1 MISNAKEMYRQ
12 NKMNI
17 ILLPLLS
24 FLANANGNSI
34 PSVPTTPTTLT
45 TPTGIFETRTDKVPT
60 GAGIAAGAAT
70 GTGGVGEIGVASL
83 PPVSYENLDTFIPF
97 RSDSHDNFSW
107 QLLKSVLQS
116 EKETE
121 NNVIISPFSIKL
133 VLALLSEAAGVG
145 TKTQTELI
153 NTQTDIRSANNV
165 REFYR
170 KTLMSFKK
178 ENQLYNTLNVRTKL
192 FTDNFIETQ
201 QMFAAKLKH
210 YYDSEIE
217 ALEFSNGPA
226 AANAINNWATNVT
239 EGRLRNLVTP
249 EVVQHSVMLLTN
261 VIYFKGAWRRPFFKT
276 FEGVFFRTKDAQTR
290 AQYMEQSD
298 YFYYNNSDKL
308 KAQILRLPY
317 RGKNSL
323 FVILPH
329 AVDGVN
335 ELVNVLENDEVKS
348 AQWAMQEVKVKVTL
362 PKFNF
367 DYQRSFVE
375 TLKDL
380 GVHEIFED
388 TASLPGLSRGADV
401 AGKVK
406 VSNIL
411 QKAGI
416 DVNEKGT
423 EAYAASV
430 VEIENKFGGAQAIEE
445 FNVNRPFVFF
455 IEEEATG
462 NILFAGKVHHPF

>member
-1 MISNAKEMYRQ
+1 MYRQ
-12 NKMNI
+12 NKMII
-17 ILLPLLS
+17 ILLPLLL

-34 PSVPTTPTTLT
+34 PTTPTTLT

-60 GAGIAAGAAT
+60 GEGIAAGAST
-70 GTGGVGEIGVASL
+70 GTGVGEIGIASL
-83 PPVSYENLDTFIPF
+83 PPDSFIPF

-116 EKETE
+116 ETATE

-153 NTQTDIRSANNV
+153 NTQTDIRSANNI
-165 REFYR
+165 REFYH
-170 KTLMSFKK
+170 KTLISFKK
-178 ENQLYNTLNVRTKL
+178 ENQLFNTLNVRTKL

-201 QMFAAKLKH
+201 QKFRATLERF
-210 YYDSEIE
+210 YDTEIE
-217 ALEFSNGPA
+217 ALEFANGPA

-261 VIYFKGAWRRPFFKT
+261 VIYFKGVWRRPFFKT

-290 AQYMEQSD
+290 VQYMEQSD
-298 YFYYNNSDKL
+298 YFYYNNSEKL

-323 FVILPH
+323 FVLLPH
-329 AVDGVN
+329 AIDGVN
-335 ELVNVLENDEVKS
+335 ELVNALENDEVKS
-348 AQWAMQEVKVKVTL
+348 AQWATQEVKVKVTL
-362 PKFNF
+362 PKFTF

-401 AGKVK
+401 AGKLK

>member
-1 MISNAKEMYRQ
+1 M
-12 NKMNI
+12 
-17 ILLPLLS
+17 PLLTLLH
-24 FLANANGNSI
+24 LANANGNSI
-34 PSVPTTPTTLT
+34 PTTPTTLT
-45 TPTGIFETRTDKVPT
+45 TPTGIFDTRTDKVPT
-60 GAGIAAGAAT
+60 GAAAAGI
-70 GTGGVGEIGVASL
+70 GTGIGTGAGEISGVALL
-83 PPVSYENLDTFIPF
+83 PEGAPYGNFDTFVPF
-97 RSDSHDNFSW
+97 RSDSHDTFSW
-107 QLLKSVLQS
+107 QLLKSVLLS
-116 EKETE
+116 ETATE

-133 VLALLSEAAGVG
+133 VLALLSEAAGAN

-153 NTQTDIRSANNV
+153 STQTDIRSANNV

-170 KTLMSFKK
+170 KTLNSFKR
-178 ENQLYNTLNVRTKL
+178 ENQQYNTLNVRTKL

-201 QMFAAKLKH
+201 QKFTATLKH
-210 YYDSEIE
+210 FYDSEVE
-217 ALEFSNGPA
+217 ALEFANAPA
-226 AANAINNWATNVT
+226 AANAINSWATNVT

-261 VIYFKGAWRRPFFKT
+261 VIYFKGVWRRPFFKT
-276 FEGVFFRTKDAQTR
+276 FEGAFFRTKNAMVH

-298 YFYYNNSDKL
+298 YFYYFNSEPL

-317 RGKNSL
+317 MGKNSL

-329 AVDGVN
+329 AIDGVN
-335 ELVNVLENDEVKS
+335 ELVQTLENDEVKS

-380 GVHEIFED
+380 GVREIFED

-430 VEIENKFGGAQAIEE
+430 VEIENKFGGALTIEE

-462 NILFAGKVHHPF
+462 NILFAGKVHQPF

>member
-60 GAGIAAGAAT
+60 GAAT

-276 FEGVFFRTKDAQTR
+276 FEGVFFRTKDDQTR

-329 AVDGVN
+329 ALDGVN

>member
-1 MISNAKEMYRQ
+1 MYRQ

-17 ILLPLLS
+17 ILLPLLL

-34 PSVPTTPTTLT
+34 PTTPTTLT

-60 GAGIAAGAAT
+60 GEGIATGAST
-70 GTGGVGEIGVASL
+70 GTGVGEIGIASL
-83 PPVSYENLDTFIPF
+83 PPDSFIPF

-116 EKETE
+116 ETATE

-153 NTQTDIRSANNV
+153 NTQTDIRSANNI
-165 REFYR
+165 REFYH
-170 KTLMSFKK
+170 KTLISFKK
-178 ENQLYNTLNVRTKL
+178 ENQLFNTLNVRTKL

-201 QMFAAKLKH
+201 QKFRATLERF
-210 YYDSEIE
+210 YDTEIE
-217 ALEFSNGPA
+217 ALEFANGPA

-261 VIYFKGAWRRPFFKT
+261 VIYFKGVWRRPFFKT

-290 AQYMEQSD
+290 VQYMEQSD
-298 YFYYNNSDKL
+298 YFYYNNSEKL

-323 FVILPH
+323 FVLLPH
-329 AVDGVN
+329 AIDGVN
-335 ELVNVLENDEVKS
+335 ELVNALENDEVKS
-348 AQWAMQEVKVKVTL
+348 AQWATQEVKVKVTL
-362 PKFNF
+362 PKFTF

-401 AGKVK
+401 AGKLK